1 MIRKNIFTIITS
13 LIIIYFSLA
22 GSLTFSKSAFINI
35 PYIDKLGHFGLYFIL
50 MSVIILEHK
59 NSFNNTRQLILIA
72 LIPFLFGTLME
83 ILQLLITTDRQGE
96 ILDTVSNAAG
106 ITAALFLW
114 LFIKPYYR
122 KTN

>member
-22 GSLTFSKSAFINI
+22 DSHTFSNSTFLNI

-50 MSVIILEHK
+50 MTVIILEHK

-72 LIPFLFGTLME
+72 LIPFIFGTLME

-96 ILDTVSNAAG
+96 ILDAVSNAAG

-114 LFIKPYYR
+114 LFIRPYYR

>member
-22 GSLTFSKSAFINI
+22 GSHTFSNSTFLNI

-50 MSVIILEHK
+50 MTVIILEHK

-72 LIPFLFGTLME
+72 LIPFIFGTLME

-96 ILDTVSNAAG
+96 ILDAVSNAAG
-106 ITAALFLW
+106 ITATLFLW
-114 LFIKPYYR
+114 LFIRPYYR

>member
-22 GSLTFSKSAFINI
+22 DSHTFNNSIFINI

-50 MSVIILEHK
+50 MTVIILEHK

-72 LIPFLFGTLME
+72 LIPFIFGTLME

-96 ILDTVSNAAG
+96 ILDAVSNAAG
-106 ITAALFLW
+106 ITAALFL
-114 LFIKPYYR
+114 
-122 KTN
+122 

>member
-1 MIRKNIFTIITS
+1 MT
-13 LIIIYFSLA
+13 
-22 GSLTFSKSAFINI
+22 
-35 PYIDKLGHFGLYFIL
+35 
-50 MSVIILEHK
+50 VIILEHK

-72 LIPFLFGTLME
+72 LIPFIFGTLME

-96 ILDTVSNAAG
+96 ILDAVSNAAG

-114 LFIKPYYR
+114 LFIRPYYR

>member
-22 GSLTFSKSAFINI
+22 DSHTFSNSIFINI

-50 MSVIILEHK
+50 MTVIILEHK

-72 LIPFLFGTLME
+72 LIPFIFGTLME
-83 ILQLLITTDRQGE
+83 ILQLLITPDRQGE
-96 ILDTVSNAAG
+96 ILDAVSNAAG